1 MKDKVL
7 MVVFVLILGS
17 VLTSALVGVD
27 LYTADRIKA
36 NKEFKTKTRV
46 MGALGISYST
56 EDKVA
61 AEATFAENVKKPEP
75 IGEKQFYTS
84 DGNVAFEFSGSGLW
98 GPISGVLALAPDLKT
113 IKGLTIVHQEETPGL
128 GGRIAEVEYLEKFK
142 GKDLS
147 SGLLITPPDKASKP
161 NEVDGVTGATLT
173 SKAFGTIINNQAK
186 EYIAL
191 YRKGSQ

>member
-36 NKEFKTKTRV
+36 NREFKTKTRV
-46 MGALGISYST
+46 MGALDISYST

-61 AEATFAENVKKPEP
+61 AEASYSKSVGEKK
-75 IGEKQFYTS
+75 IGEKIFYTS
-84 DGNVAFEFSGSGLW
+84 DGNIAFEFSGSGLW
-98 GPISGVLALAPDLKT
+98 GPISGVLALASDLKT

-128 GGRIAEVEYLEKFK
+128 GGRIAEVDYLNKFR

-147 SGLLITPPDKASKP
+147 SGLVITPPDKASAS

-186 EYIAL
+186 KYIAL